1 MNEAEKVMDDLA
13 TRFLEPEKNK
23 AVSTML
29 PERIMSHVDRDAVL
43 SCPYIR
49 PKVLG
54 EIKQKKLAAREH
66 LRAVLNCLN
75 HLDLD
80 MAIPKNVLRPVD
92 PTCEFRS
99 HHGHVP
105 FISNKTTGCS
115 RWDAPNDFLDASH
128 MRLILGADEGSP
140 LFTAVMF
147 LHSNHVAVRLA
158 RDELQLDCML
168 P

>member
-1 MNEAEKVMDDLA
+1 
-13 TRFLEPEKNK
+13 
-23 AVSTML
+23 ML
-29 PERIMSHVDRDAVL
+29 TIL
-43 SCPYIR
+43 R

-80 MAIPKNVLRPVD
+80 MSVPKNVLRPID

-99 HHGHVP
+99 HHGHLP
-105 FISNKTTGCS
+105 FISNKITGCS
-115 RWDAPNDFLDASH
+115 RWDAPVDVEESNH

-147 LHSNHVAVRLA
+147 LHSKNVAVRLA
-158 RDELQLDCML
+158 RDELQLEGMQL
-168 P
+168 GVEVRHHHMWV